1 MVLVGILIVVG
12 IVSAAALVTIPI
24 THRFSDDFNANH
36 QFGGVTMVAPVGS
49 QLALNWSV
57 SGGPASVSVYNGYGQ
72 VLYESDAP
80 SGTFSFT
87 SATHVGR
94 GRGQFDRLRPRLPGV
109 EFRGAHILNGT
120 GLR

>member
-87 SATHVGR
+87 SATPS
-94 GRGQFDRLRPRLPGV
+94 DGV
-109 EFRGAHILNGT
+109 EANSTASALVYLAWSFAAPIF
-120 GLR
+120 